1 MTRIPRLIA
10 FVSTITLLLV
20 TAASGGRGPG
30 LFPGDPF
37 PPSLSVAIIHG
48 QGQAD
53 LSKPLTLAA
62 CLREA
67 LARNLDLSVDAV
79 TPALDDAAVT
89 ETREKFLPQFDMAYR
104 RNDTTSLGS
113 WGLQGTNYQSK
124 NDYLSAGLTQKIITG
139 ADLSL
144 SFSNQMSDTAQAYTV
159 INPFYYSL
167 LQFELKQPLLKGFG
181 PKINR
186 IETTRAENTRDAG
199 LAQLKAA
206 VLQTVYDVEEAY
218 WNLLYAQEN
227 LKVQEASL
235 AQSRETLKRSNEAA
249 RIGSKS
255 AIEVLSAETEVTRW
269 EDGAISARLQVERLE
284 EQLRRLMNSGTA
296 AGEPGETRADAA
308 GSRLL
313 LADRPSAE
321 KRAIGLDEA
330 LRTALAER
338 PEILSAEKDLETSGN
353 DVGYYRNQLLPQLD
367 LDFSIWNPGQSGV
380 KFLYLDD
387 NPLTQIVIGKIVG
400 SRKDSLKDVFRKYYR
415 NWSLNLNLSLPLAN
429 IFSRASLTKANLAN
443 QQSLLRLE
451 RQKKTIASEVSAAV
465 LDLRN
470 TERKIKSSADYR
482 AMVEKRLAAEQQ
494 RYDLGLVGSE
504 WLFSYQRDLA
514 QARTDEVR
522 AQVDYK
528 IALAKLDKVMGTTLK
543 TKGLTFRNFAF

>member
-1 MTRIPRLIA
+1 MSRIPRLIVL
-10 FVSTITLLLV
+10 FSTITLLLV

-30 LFPGDPF
+30 LFLGWPF
-37 PPSLSVAIIHG
+37 FPSLSTAIIHG

-53 LSKPLTLAA
+53 LAKPLTLAA

-79 TPALDDAAVT
+79 APALDDAAVA
-89 ETREKFLPQFDMAYR
+89 ETREKSLPQFNMAYDR
-104 RNDTTSLGS
+104 QDTTALGT
-113 WGLQGTNYQSK
+113 WGLQGTNIRSK
-124 NDYLSAGLTQKIITG
+124 YDFASAGLTQKVITG
-139 ADLSL
+139 ADVALT
-144 SFSNQMSDTAQAYTV
+144 FSNSMSDTSQAYTV
-159 INPFYYSL
+159 INPSYYSVL
-167 LQFELKQPLLKGFG
+167 RFELKQPLLKGFG

-186 IETTRAENTRDAG
+186 IETTRAENSRDAG
-199 LAQLKAA
+199 LAQLKVA

-227 LKVQEASL
+227 LKVQESSL
-235 AQSRETLKRSNEAA
+235 AQSRETLKRNNEAA

-296 AGEPGETRADAA
+296 AGELGEGREDAA
-308 GSRLL
+308 QSRLL
-313 LADRPSAE
+313 LADRPIAE
-321 KRAIGLDEA
+321 KRTVALDEA

-338 PEILSAEKDLETSGN
+338 PEILSAEKDLQTSAN

-380 KFLYLDD
+380 KFLYLNND
-387 NPLTQIVIGKIVG
+387 PLSQIVIGKIVG
-400 SRKDSLKDVFRKYYR
+400 SRIDSLNDMFRKYYR
-415 NWSLNLNLSLPLAN
+415 NWSLNLNLSVPLAN
-429 IFSRASLTKANLAN
+429 IFSRASLTRANLN
-443 QQSLLRLE
+443 RQQSELKLE
-451 RQKKTIASEVSAAV
+451 RQKRAIASEVSAAV

-470 TERKIKSSADYR
+470 KERRIKSSADYR

-514 QARTDEVR
+514 QARTDEVQ

>member
-1 MTRIPRLIA
+1 MIRIPRSIA
-10 FVSTITLLLV
+10 AILAGAALLAPLAIT
-20 TAASGGRGPG
+20 
-30 LFPGDPF
+30 
-37 PPSLSVAIIHG
+37 
-48 QGQAD
+48 QQAD

-79 TPALDDAAVT
+79 TPALDDAAVS
-89 ETREKFLPQFDMAYR
+89 ETKEKYLPQFDMAYR
-104 RNDTTSLGS
+104 RQDTTSLGS

-124 NDYLSAGLTQKIITG
+124 NDYLSAALTQKIVTG

-144 SFSNQMSDTAQAYTV
+144 SFSNQMNDTAQAYTV

-186 IETTRAENTRDAG
+186 IETTRAENIRDAG

-235 AQSRETLKRSNEAA
+235 AQSRETLKRNNEAA

-284 EQLRRLMNSGTA
+284 EQMRRLMNSETA
-296 AGEPGETRADAA
+296 AGESGERREDAA
-308 GSRLL
+308 GSRFL
-313 LADRPSAE
+313 LADRPIAE
-321 KRAIGLDEA
+321 KRTIDLDEA
-330 LRTALAER
+330 LHTAMAER
-338 PEILSAEKDLETSGN
+338 PEILSAEKDLETSAN

-387 NPLTQIVIGKIVG
+387 NPLSQIVIGKIVG
-400 SRKDSLKDVFRKYYR
+400 SRMDSLKDVFRKYYR
-415 NWSLNLNLSLPLAN
+415 NWSLNLNLSVPLAN
-429 IFSRASLTKANLAN
+429 IFSRASLTRANLN
-443 QQSLLRLE
+443 RQQSELKLE
-451 RQKKTIASEVSAAV
+451 RQKKAIASEVSAAV

-470 TERKIKSSADYR
+470 TERRIKSSADYR

>member
-1 MTRIPRLIA
+1 MTRTPRLIA
-10 FVSTITLLLV
+10 IVPTGILLLV
-20 TAASGGRGPG
+20 AAANGGRGPG
-30 LFPGDPF
+30 FFPGEPF
-37 PPSLSVAIIHG
+37 PPPLSVVRIHG

-67 LARNLDLSVDAV
+67 LTRNLDLSVEAV
-79 TPALDDAAVT
+79 TPALDDAAVA
-89 ETREKFLPQFDMAYR
+89 ETKEKYLPQFNMAYSR
-104 RNDTTSLGS
+104 QDTTALGA
-113 WGLQGTNYQSK
+113 WGLQGTNVRSK
-124 NDYLSAGLTQKIITG
+124 YDYASAGLTQKVVTG

-144 SFSNQMSDTAQAYTV
+144 NFYNSMNDTSQAYTV
-159 INPFYYSL
+159 INPSYYSR
-167 LQFELKQPLLKGFG
+167 LQFVLTQPLLKGFG

-186 IETTRAENTRDAG
+186 IETTRAENTRDAAQ
-199 LAQLKAA
+199 AQLKAA

-235 AQSRETLKRSNEAA
+235 AQSRETLKRNSEAA

-269 EDGAISARLQVERLE
+269 EDGTITARLQVERLE
-284 EQLRRLMNSGTA
+284 EQLRRLMNAGNAGELS
-296 AGEPGETRADAA
+296 AGEPSAE

-313 LADRPSAE
+313 LADRPDAV
-321 KRAIGLDEA
+321 KRTVGLDEA

-338 PEILSAEKDLETSGN
+338 PEIISSEKDLETSAN
-353 DVGYYRNQLLPQLD
+353 DISYYRNQLLPQLD
-367 LDFSIWNPGQSGV
+367 LRFSIWNPGQSGV
-380 KFLYLDD
+380 KYIYLDD
-387 NPLTQIVIGKIVG
+387 NPLTQVIIGKIEG
-400 SRKDSLKDVFRKYYR
+400 SRLESIKDVFRKTYR
-415 NWSLNLNLSLPLAN
+415 NWSLDLNLTVPLAN
-429 IFSRASLTKANLAN
+429 IFSRASLTRANLAR
-443 QQSLLRLE
+443 QLSELRLE
-451 RQKKTIASEVSAAV
+451 RQKKTIASEVSEAV

-522 AQVDYK
+522 ALVDYK

-543 TKGLTFRNFAF
+543 TKGLTFRNFEF

>member
-1 MTRIPRLIA
+1 MTRIPRSIA
-10 FVSTITLLLV
+10 AILVGAVLLAPFGIT
-20 TAASGGRGPG
+20 
-30 LFPGDPF
+30 
-37 PPSLSVAIIHG
+37 
-48 QGQAD
+48 QQAD

-79 TPALDDAAVT
+79 APALDDAAVA
-89 ETREKFLPQFDMAYR
+89 ETREKYLPQFNMAYDR
-104 RNDTTSLGS
+104 QDTTALGT
-113 WGLQGTNYQSK
+113 WGLQGTNIRSK
-124 NDYLSAGLTQKIITG
+124 YDFASAGLTQKVITG
-139 ADLSL
+139 ADIALT
-144 SFSNQMSDTAQAYTV
+144 FSNSMSDTSQAYTV
-159 INPFYYSL
+159 INPSFYSVL
-167 LQFELKQPLLKGFG
+167 RFDLKQPLLKGFG

-186 IETTRAENTRDAG
+186 IETTRAENARDAG

-218 WNLLYAQEN
+218 WNLLYAQDN

-235 AQSRETLKRSNEAA
+235 AQSRETLKRNNEAA

-269 EDGAISARLQVERLE
+269 EDGVIAARLQVERLE
-284 EQLRRLMNSGTA
+284 EQLRRLMN
-296 AGEPGETRADAA
+296 AGGADETGDSRPDAA

-313 LADRPSAE
+313 LADRPVAE
-321 KRAIGLDEA
+321 KRAVALDDV

-338 PEILSAEKDLETSGN
+338 PEIIASEKDLETSAN

-367 LDFSIWNPGQSGV
+367 LNFSIWNPGQSGV
-380 KFLYLDD
+380 KYLYMDD
-387 NPLTQIVIGKIVG
+387 NPLTQTVIGKIVG
-400 SRKDSLKDVFRKYYR
+400 SRIDSLNDVFRKYYR
-415 NWSLNLNLSLPLAN
+415 NWSLNLNLSVPLAN
-429 IFSRASLTKANLAN
+429 IFSRASLTRANLN
-443 QQSLLRLE
+443 RQQSELKLE
-451 RQKKTIASEVSAAV
+451 RQKRAIASEVSAAV

-470 TERKIKSSADYR
+470 TDRKIKSSADYR

-522 AQVDYK
+522 ALVDYK